1 MSSFPQPPSAPPLS
15 TTAIDRINFAIQLEK
30 YRDMVF
36 KRWWIIAICL
46 IVSISYGSWQ
56 AYTKIDEYVAEGKM
70 MVQPQVSSVVP
81 DAVGEEWNN
90 FYGTQRYLMES
101 STITDAAKARLLDFV
116 KTATVDGVPPSVFLQ
131 VDIIKGASIF
141 RLTARSTNRDYA
153 IKFVDEV
160 MKEYISYKKRL
171 QEQTSDTA
179 QATLVQETERQ
190 KREYERSEA
199 KLFEFQKEHNIP
211 VFDGQSAMA
220 ATYLVDLKRRFAD
233 VQTEMD
239 LLNAETPEQRLER
252 TPTLNIS
259 SSGSTN
265 NISEVQ
271 VQYGLTKGVGGSSE
285 YTSIKNAISIL
296 RQERED
302 LSKFLRPRHPKI
314 MRLTEE
320 LEKKSR
326 LLRMVQD
333 QTKDQIARYR
343 DSLVKQSEALKKSIQ
358 EWEAKAFEANEIL
371 SKFQVLKAD
380 VERAKTFYE
389 ALNKKVNEI
398 QISSN
403 TRQDLITV
411 NQKAAASMAPVG
423 ASRSKTVV
431 MSGLIGLAVAMAIIL
446 LLDRFDDRVKTIEE
460 LQGLIEEPVLG
471 QIPLIPGH
479 RKDSP
484 PLLMS
489 DLPEHNT
496 FAESFRHVRSSLMFS
511 PMGGQAKSMVVT
523 SAIPGDGKTTCS
535 VNLALCLAQ
544 VEGARMLLIDGDMRK
559 MNVHSYFKMSN
570 DKGLSEILSG
580 QASFSQCIVSTGI
593 QNLDVLRAGS
603 APPNPG
609 ELLLSENFKTLL
621 SELGKVYHRIVIDT
635 PPVMSTDD
643 TLSLAPSVD
652 GVIFIVKA
660 NQTSFRFVDKCMTGL
675 RQRGARIFG
684 VVLNHID
691 TTSAHY
697 YYYNYYSGYYS
708 YSSRQRHASGGSSM
722 SKAGAG
728 TGSSKKLA

>member
-1 MSSFPQPPSAPPLS
+1 MATFQQGPPAPPLS

-56 AYTKIDEYVAEGKM
+56 AYNKIDEFVAEGRM
-70 MVQPQVSSVVP
+70 MVQPQITGPVSDP
-81 DAVGEEWNN
+81 FGEEWSN
-90 FYGTQRYLMES
+90 FFGTQRTLMES
-101 STITDAAKARLLDFV
+101 PMIAEAAKAKLSEFV
-116 KTATVDGVPPSVFLQ
+116 KTLTTDGVPPRISLQ
-131 VDIIKGASIF
+131 VDILKGTSIF
-141 RLTARSTNRDYA
+141 KLTARSTNRDYA
-153 IKFVDEV
+153 IKFIDEV
-160 MKEYISYKKRL
+160 MKEYIAYKKRM
-171 QEQTSDTA
+171 QEQTTDTA

-190 KREYERSEA
+190 KREYERAEA

-211 VFDGQSAMA
+211 VIDGVSSMSAQ
-220 ATYLVDLKRRFAD
+220 YLVDLKRRLAD

-239 LLNAETPEQRLER
+239 LLNTETPEQRLER
-252 TPTLNIS
+252 SPVLNVPQTE
-259 SSGSTN
+259 STN
-265 NISEVQ
+265 TVSEAQ
-271 VQYGLTKGVGGSSE
+271 TQYGLTKGVGGSSE
-285 YTSIKNAISIL
+285 YTLIKNAIYIL

-320 LEKKSR
+320 LEKKKR
-326 LLRMVQD
+326 LLALVQD

-343 DSLVKQSEALKKSIQ
+343 DSLIKQAEALKKSIQ

-371 SKFQVLKAD
+371 SKFQILKAD

-389 ALNKKVNEI
+389 ALNKKMNEI
-398 QISSN
+398 QIAGGI
-403 TRQDLITV
+403 RQDLITV
-411 NQKAAASMAPVG
+411 HQKASGSMSPVG

-431 MSGLIGLAVAMAIIL
+431 MSGLIGLAVAIAIIL

-511 PMGGQAKSMVVT
+511 PLGGQAKSIVVT

-544 VEGARMLLIDGDMRK
+544 IEGARMLLIDGDMRK
-559 MNVHSYFKMSN
+559 MNVHSYFKMPN

-621 SELGKVYHRIVIDT
+621 GELGKIYHRIVIDT

-675 RQRGARIFG
+675 KQRGARVFG

-708 YSSRQRHASGGSSM
+708 YSSRQRHATSNNL
-722 SKAGAG
+722 SKASAGA
-728 TGSSKKLA
+728 SKKLA